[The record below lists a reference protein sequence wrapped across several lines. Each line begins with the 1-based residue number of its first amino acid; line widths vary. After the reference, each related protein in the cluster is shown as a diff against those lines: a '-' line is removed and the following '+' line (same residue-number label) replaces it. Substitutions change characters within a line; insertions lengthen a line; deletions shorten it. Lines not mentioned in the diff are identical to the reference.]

1 MSREGKA
8 YRAAKDMLREYE
20 AVNGT
25 NGSSGARYDVT
36 TLRQFSRNSVAPKFP
51 TEALP
56 KAAARLVTEAAAAIG
71 CPPDGIGLATLTTLG
86 SAIGNSR
93 VIQLKKGW
101 TESAAI
107 YAALIAESGEKKT
120 AAIAVATDPVQKL
133 QNRLN
138 KEHEKAL
145 DEHAREL
152 RQHELE
158 KKANARNDLPAPPEP
173 RKPVAERNHV
183 NDTTVEALTVILK
196 ENPRGLLL
204 ERDELVGW
212 AKAMDQY
219 KSGGR
224 GSERQFWLSVF
235 SNRPV
240 SVDRKGQPE
249 PLSVL
254 RPFVSVIGSIQPD
267 VLPELAENREDGM
280 LERFLFAY
288 PAALNAP
295 WTEDEI
301 SDAALASYRD
311 LYGKLR
317 NLNMPSDDLGDPV
330 GVPLTLSP
338 EAKEL
343 FISQYNVH
351 RAEMRGPGFPRNL
364 RSPWAKL
371 EGYFARIMLILAC
384 CRSVE
389 NGDPQRVEQE
399 DVVKAWALI
408 QYFKDQARR
417 VFGSLRGFDPKK
429 RLLEDVGVFV
439 AQAGGVWEGTPTE
452 LHQQLS
458 SPHKPERAHELS
470 RFIKEAA
477 ENEEGFTY
485 DSETER
491 YKGEDGE
498 WKSKRVLTLYRKTS

>member
-1 MSREGKA
+1 MKA
-8 YRAAKDMLREYE
+8 APNDVRQMVGLNGQE
-20 AVNGT
+20 ATT
-25 NGSSGARYDVT
+25 NGHPLRRYAVTPNTGA
-36 TLRQFSRNSVAPKFP
+36 APTPAFP
-51 TEALP
+51 VDALP
-56 KAAARLVTEAAAAIG
+56 KTAARLVTEAAAAIG
-71 CPPDGIGLATLTTLG
+71 CPPDGIGLAALTTLG

-101 TESAAI
+101 TEGAAI

-145 DEHAREL
+145 DEHAAEM

-212 AKAMDQY
+212 VKAMDQY
-219 KSGGR
+219 KSGGK
-224 GSERQFWLSVF
+224 GSERQFWLSTF

-288 PAALNAP
+288 PAALNAM

-301 SDAALASYRD
+301 SDAALASYRE
-311 LYGKLR
+311 LYEKLR
-317 NLNMPSDDLGDPV
+317 KLNMERDDLGDPV
-330 GVPLTLSP
+330 EFPLILSP
-338 EAKEL
+338 EAREL
-343 FISQYNVH
+343 FISQYNTH
-351 RAEMRGPGFPRNL
+351 RAEMGMPGFPRNL

-371 EGYFARIMLILAC
+371 EGYFARIILILAC
-384 CRSVE
+384 CRGVE
-389 NGDPQRVEQE
+389 NGDPERV
-399 DVVKAWALI
+399 DVDDVLKAWKLI
-408 QYFKDQARR
+408 EYFKDQARR
-417 VFGSLRGFDPKK
+417 VFGALRGFDPRR
-429 RLLEDVGVFV
+429 RLVEDMSRFV
-439 AQAGGVWEGTPTE
+439 TGEGGSWSGTATE
-452 LHQQLS
+452 LHERLVS
-458 SPHKPERAHELS
+458 DFKPNRPDELS
-470 RFIKEAA
+470 KFVKAGA
-477 ENEEGFTY
+477 EEEPGLLCE
-485 DSETER
+485 DGTER
-491 YKGEDGE
+491 FKDEQGD
-498 WKSKRVLTLYRKTS
+498 WKSRRVLRLTLQNGVTA